1 MVIGGVLF
9 SYFVATRHMTRI
21 TYLNRSSSATAPL
34 RLCRRKAME
43 CQRTAMTTTN
53 PVIRSRFF
61 HLAKLWR
68 EMADEAEQRTIV
80 SSNSK
85 EPGVVLSLSRF
96 RKSG

>member
-1 MVIGGVLF
+1 
-9 SYFVATRHMTRI
+9 MTRI

-68 EMADEAEQRTIV
+68 EMADEAARASG
-80 SSNSK
+80 SSASEARGVLIFLNQFQKSK
-85 EPGVVLSLSRF
+85 
-96 RKSG
+96 

>member
-9 SYFVATRHMTRI
+9 SYFVADT
-21 TYLNRSSSATAPL
+21 TYDAYNLFEQVIQRATAPL

-61 HLAKLWR
+61 HLAKLGGKWPTKLR
-68 EMADEAEQRTIV
+68 ERV
-80 SSNSK
+80 GPPLPK
-85 EPGVVLSLSRF
+85 RVGCLF
-96 RKSG
+96 F

>member
-68 EMADEAEQRTIV
+68 EMADEAASASG
-80 SSNSK
+80 SSASEARGVLIFLNQFQKSK
-85 EPGVVLSLSRF
+85 
-96 RKSG
+96 